1 MSQSDTDSKQLFLN
15 IKDLSFKS
23 EQYVVDLIRY
33 LNESLPQLQIT
44 REAMELEIMAP
55 IKLSKRVIKLRIKK
69 FLYRKK
75 INGEYR
81 PISMRDVEKDGY
93 IIKEKKMIELS
104 YY

>member
-1 MSQSDTDSKQLFLN
+1 MSQSDTDSKQIFLN